1 VNLDRLPR
9 VLLRLEGLALA
20 VAAVVIYAD
29 QDYSWVAFLALA
41 LAPDVAFL
49 GLLGGPRVA
58 AAAYNAT
65 HTSALPIGLATAGV
79 LADSRLAIQ
88 LALVWLAHIG
98 VDRLLGYGLKYPTRF
113 KDTHLQRV

>member
-1 VNLDRLPR
+1 MNLDRLPR

-20 VAAVVIYAD
+20 VGAVLIYAD
-29 QDYSWVAFLALA
+29 ADYSWLAFLALA
-41 LAPDVAFL
+41 LAPDIAFV

-58 AAAYNAT
+58 AAAYNAA
-65 HTSALPIGLATAGV
+65 HTSALPIALATAGV

-88 LALVWLAHIG
+88 LALIWLAHIG
-98 VDRLLGYGLKYPTRF
+98 VDRVVGYGLRYPTRF